1 MVLTVKSINLDG
13 LVYFSSCEKL
23 VSETASQTG
32 FGKKFRFNHIKPV

>member
-13 LVYFSSCEKL
+13 LVHTSGCEKL

-32 FGKKFRFNHIKPV
+32 FGKKIQPHYKIF